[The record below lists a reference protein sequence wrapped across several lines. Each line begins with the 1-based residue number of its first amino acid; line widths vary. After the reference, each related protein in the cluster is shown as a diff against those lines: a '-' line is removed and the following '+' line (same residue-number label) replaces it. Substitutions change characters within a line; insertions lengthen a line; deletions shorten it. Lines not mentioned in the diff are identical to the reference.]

1 MPVEKHSP
9 GTHEVHNAI
18 TGRSAEKLID
28 RWANAVRAEVC
39 SQIQNAG
46 ALTYQHQEKF
56 RIEIKQQQGE
66 YNHAWAKF
74 RMEDLFSFILKLF
87 IEHTSSKFEFTA
99 FEVGQRM
106 NYNSNSTYRDKT
118 WSFWYKHTHF
128 VVIRVRK
135 KQALQ
140 IIIGGRKDDIQQI
153 SGWNYTFS
161 AVRQQLQ
168 GKSRCTHSKKKFSEF
183 KTLCLIAE

>member
-9 GTHEVHNAI
+9 GTHEVHDAI

-28 RWANAVRAEVC
+28 RWANAVHAEVC

-66 YNHAWAKF
+66 SNHAWAKF
-74 RMEDLFSFILKLF
+74 RMEDWFSFILKLF

-99 FEVGQRM
+99 FKVGQRM

-118 WSFWYKHTHF
+118 EFLIQAYSFCSHKSQKEASTANNY
-128 VVIRVRK
+128 
-135 KQALQ
+135 
-140 IIIGGRKDDIQQI
+140 GGAKTDHIQQI

-161 AVRQQLQ
+161 AVRQKLQ

>member
-9 GTHEVHNAI
+9 GTHEVHDAI

-66 YNHAWAKF
+66 SNHAWAKF
-74 RMEDLFSFILKLF
+74 RMEDWFSFILKLF

-99 FEVGQRM
+99 FKVGQRM

-140 IIIGGRKDDIQQI
+140 IIMGGGRKQI
-153 SGWNYTFS
+153 IFNKSQGETTLSLLFGSNYR
-161 AVRQQLQ
+161 ANRGVHILK
-168 GKSRCTHSKKKFSEF
+168 KSFLSSKH
-183 KTLCLIAE
+183 CA